1 MSSVV
6 KGTLVEAALGAVLIT
21 LLLLPYQAAF
31 PAYAPYTPFAIMPIV
46 LFFAL
51 RMPLPG
57 LVAIAL
63 SFIAGTAWGFA
74 FMLIGGPMI
83 GANPASAPVVLGIGI
98 TVVIFLILTVHPL
111 LLGRTPLA
119 VVPVVLYGF
128 LQMLVV
134 MLVRP
139 VVGEAALTPLVA
151 IALFLYGCVMAAV
164 MVPVSGAVAAKAAG
178 RRDWRPAPP
187 GADQAAPAPA
197 GGEARR

>member
-6 KGTLVEAALGAVLIT
+6 RGTLVEAAVGAALIT

-51 RMPLPG
+51 RMPLAG
-57 LVAIAL
+57 VIAMAL
-63 SFIAGTAWGFA
+63 SFLAGAAWGFA

-83 GANPASAPVVLGIGI
+83 GANPASAPVVLGVGI
-98 TVVIFLILTVHPL
+98 TVVICLILSVHPL

-119 VVPVVLYGF
+119 VVPVVIYGF

-139 VVGEAALTPLVA
+139 VVGEAAFTPVAA
-151 IALFLYGCVMAAV
+151 IALFLYGCLMVAI

-178 RRDWRPAPP
+178 RPDWRPPPP
-187 GADQAAPAPA
+187 GAPAATPAPRQA
-197 GGEARR
+197 